1 MFSLRSFLTIVCL
14 LCALAVSLISRCK
27 TTGLDSVDPHAE
39 FDSSTYE
46 VARRFITAL
55 LKDRPSEYKSFAL
68 RKDSYTD
75 KATGITHVFYRQLF
89 KGIQVLNGDIS
100 VSVKDGAV
108 ISHGDTVSVVGG
120 PPPLAGL

>member
-1 MFSLRSFLTIVCL
+1 
-14 LCALAVSLISRCK
+14 
-27 TTGLDSVDPHAE
+27 VDPHAKV
-39 FDSSTYE
+39 DNSNPYS
-46 VARRFITAL
+46 VARIFITAL
-55 LKDRPSEYKSFAL
+55 LKDQPPEYKSFAL

-75 KATGITHVFYRQLF
+75 KATGITHVLYRQLF
-89 KGIQVLNGDIS
+89 KDIQVLNGDIS